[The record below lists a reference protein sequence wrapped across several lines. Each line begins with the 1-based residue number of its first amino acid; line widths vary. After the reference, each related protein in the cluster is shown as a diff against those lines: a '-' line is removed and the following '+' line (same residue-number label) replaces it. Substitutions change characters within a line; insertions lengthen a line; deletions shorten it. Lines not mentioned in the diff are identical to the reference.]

1 MSWLPPDLS
10 FGVAATLLVASFVTS
25 FITAAFGI
33 GGGAA
38 LLAVLATLL
47 PPAALIPVHGVV
59 QIGSNLG
66 RAAILLR
73 HVLWRIVPPFLAGAL
88 IGVAVGGSLAIALP
102 PRAVQIAV
110 GLFILWSVFF
120 TPPSLMRRFAWLTGA
135 VSSFLTMFF
144 GATGPFVI
152 AYLKAL
158 SLDRRVLV
166 ATHASLMTAQHLL
179 KTAVFGVLGF
189 AFAPW
194 AGLIAGMVGAGFL
207 GTLAGR
213 AVLMRI
219 DERRFKLALD
229 AILVL
234 LAARLI
240 WSGLAG

>member
-10 FGVAATLLVASFVTS
+10 LGVAATLLAASFVTS

-73 HVLWRIVPPFLAGAL
+73 HVLWRIVPPFLVGTL
-88 IGVAVGGSLAIALP
+88 IGVAVGGSLAVTLP

-110 GLFILWSVFF
+110 GVFILWSVFF

-158 SLDRRVLV
+158 SLERQELV

-179 KTAVFGVLGF
+179 KTAVFGFLGF

>member
-10 FGVAATLLVASFVTS
+10 LGVAATLLAASFVTS

-38 LLAVLATLL
+38 LLTVLATLL

-88 IGVAVGGSLAIALP
+88 IGVAVGGSLATALP

-144 GATGPFVI
+144 GATGPFR
-152 AYLKAL
+152 
-158 SLDRRVLV
+158 DRLPQGPVVGPPR
-166 ATHASLMTAQHLL
+166 AGRHHASLMTAQHLL
-179 KTAVFGVLGF
+179 KTAVFGVL
-189 AFAPW
+189 ASPSAPW

-207 GTLAGR
+207 RHPGGTGGADADRR
-213 AVLMRI
+213 AALQARA
-219 DERRFKLALD
+219 RRD
-229 AILVL
+229 PVC
-234 LAARLI
+234 
-240 WSGLAG
+240 WPPG